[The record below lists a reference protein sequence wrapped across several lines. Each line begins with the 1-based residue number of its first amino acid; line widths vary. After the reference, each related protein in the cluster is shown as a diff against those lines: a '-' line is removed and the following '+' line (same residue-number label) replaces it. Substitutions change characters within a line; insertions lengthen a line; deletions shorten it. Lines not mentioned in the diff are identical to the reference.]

1 MKEKKQGIVLQP
13 LLLIFALSCRAESGR
28 DFRFV
33 FRKVSALVS

>member
-13 LLLIFALSCRAESGR
+13 LLLIFALSCRAESG